1 MAASASGRRGV
12 SNVDGS
18 APVLDA
24 KPAKTGRNDTIT
36 VAPAV
41 VTMTDPA
48 GGQAEA
54 IRVLRTHIQSQHL
67 QLGRRALSVCGVGK
81 GDGCTFVATNLAVSL
96 SQIGISTL
104 LIDAN
109 LRDPGVDQLLQ
120 QEPTSGGLR
129 ACLAEVGTPIT
140 SFIDAEVLP
149 NLSVLY
155 AGGVAPDAQELL
167 SADRFEAVLNT
178 CLRTFDA
185 TIVDTAP
192 ANASADGLRVSNVV
206 GYSLIVARKH
216 MTRVSDVKTLAAQ
229 LNANRAKLVGT
240 VLNEP

>member
-1 MAASASGRRGV
+1 M
-12 SNVDGS
+12 S
-18 APVLDA
+18 APNSSITAVEEA
-24 KPAKTGRNDTIT
+24 PPADRAATIT
-36 VAPAV
+36 IAPGVVAV
-41 VTMTDPA
+41 TDPS

-67 QLGRRALSVCGVGK
+67 QLGRRALAVCGVGN
-81 GDGCTFVATNLAVSL
+81 GEGCTFVATNLAVAL

-104 LIDAN
+104 LIDTN
-109 LRDPGVDQLLQ
+109 LRDPGVSQLLQ
-120 QEPTSGGLR
+120 KDAAAGGLK
-129 ACLAEVGTPIT
+129 ACLMNPTAPIT
-140 SFIDAEVLP
+140 GFINSEVLP
-149 NLSVLY
+149 NLSILQ
-155 AGGVAPDAQELL
+155 AGGIAADAQELL
-167 SADRFEAVLNT
+167 STDRFEEVLNT

-216 MTRVSDVKTLAAQ
+216 VTRVADVKTLAAQ